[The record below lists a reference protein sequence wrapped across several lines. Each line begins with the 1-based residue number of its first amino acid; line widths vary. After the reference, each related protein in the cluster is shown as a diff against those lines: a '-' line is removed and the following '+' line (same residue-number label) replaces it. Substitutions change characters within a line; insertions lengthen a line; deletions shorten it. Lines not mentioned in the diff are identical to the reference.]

1 MSSVLGNGYGFNS
14 GNQVRNELRTI
25 QNRIDQLA
33 TTLKSLKD
41 FLIAAQPP
49 EKKEEIE
56 TIFNNVDST
65 SAPAPA
71 PAPPTPPPRNV
82 VNPALNRVRA

>member
-14 GNQVRNELRTI
+14 GNQLRNELRTI

-41 FLIAAQPP
+41 FLVSAQPP

-65 SAPAPA
+65 SAPAPP
-71 PAPPTPPPRNV
+71 PAPPTLPPRNV

>member
-14 GNQVRNELRTI
+14 GNQLRNELRTI

-41 FLIAAQPP
+41 FLVLVQPP

-65 SAPAPA
+65 SAPAPP
-71 PAPPTPPPRNV
+71 PAPPTPPPRNL

>member
-14 GNQVRNELRTI
+14 GNQVRNELRTL

-33 TTLKSLKD
+33 STLTSLKA
-41 FLIAAQPP
+41 FLVSAQP

-56 TIFNNVDST
+56 VIFNNADST
-65 SAPAPA
+65 SAPAPP

-82 VNPALNRVRA
+82 VNPAINRVRA

>member
-41 FLIAAQPP
+41 FLVAAQPS

>member
-14 GNQVRNELRTI
+14 GNQVRNELRTL

-33 TTLKSLKD
+33 TTLKSVKD
-41 FLIAAQPP
+41 FLVTIQPP

-56 TIFNNVDST
+56 ALFANVDST
-65 SAPAPA
+65 AAPAP
-71 PAPPTPPPRNV
+71 PAPTPTPPPRNV
-82 VNPALNRVRA
+82 VNPGVNRVRA

>member
-14 GNQVRNELRTI
+14 GNQVRNELRTL

-33 TTLKSLKD
+33 STLTSLKA
-41 FLIAAQPP
+41 FLVSVQP

-56 TIFNNVDST
+56 AIFNNTDST
-65 SAPAPA
+65 SAPAPP

-82 VNPALNRVRA
+82 VNAALNRVRA